1 MVVQKILDEFS
12 KYDETNRLMKLSSEE
27 LTISI
32 DAIPEN
38 LIPFG
43 KTLILILSNKQ
54 KDRLITKLNDV
65 VESGVISKNY

>member
-1 MVVQKILDEFS
+1 MVVQKFLDEFS
-12 KYDETNRLMKLSSEE
+12 KYDETNRLMELSSEE

-38 LIPFG
+38 LIPFS

-54 KDRLITKLNDV
+54 KDRLIAKLNDV

>member
-1 MVVQKILDEFS
+1 MVVQKFLDEFS
-12 KYDETNRLMKLSSEE
+12 KYDETNRLMELSSEE

-38 LIPFG
+38 LIPFD

-54 KDRLITKLNDV
+54 KDRLIAKLIDV

>member
-65 VESGVISKNY
+65 VEFGVISKNY